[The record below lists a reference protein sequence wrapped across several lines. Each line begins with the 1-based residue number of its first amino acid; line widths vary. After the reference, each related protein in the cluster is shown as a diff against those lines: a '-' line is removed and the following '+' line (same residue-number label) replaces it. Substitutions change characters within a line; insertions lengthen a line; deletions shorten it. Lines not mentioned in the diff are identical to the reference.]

1 MTSQECNW
9 VETKWENWNFW
20 WQKRWHRV
28 LTVSSQSEVSKAI
41 TAVLLLSLP
50 NIFILIAFSYYELL
64 RSNTQHST
72 TIVFSLLSSS
82 SSSYTMI
89 KLQVLVDKDPGLT
102 GNLLVERLVGAHV
115 DLISKEEYA
124 KLGSV
129 VCFVLYQC
137 ISFYCHAFL
146 TLLLLL
152 FTSQLQKP
160 PSLCHTILYCHASF
174 NVYWMF
180 FGQYLKSSQVQSYLN
195 SYLQVSFQDLWI
207 SPVFCNIFT
216 KAISSKDPFHW
227 PCWPIEQDLGQKYI
241 DK

>member
-1 MTSQECNW
+1 MP
-9 VETKWENWNFW
+9 
-20 WQKRWHRV
+20 
-28 LTVSSQSEVSKAI
+28 TVSSQSEASKAT

-72 TIVFSLLSSS
+72 TIVFSLLSSSS

-129 VCFVLYQC
+129 VCLFC
-137 ISFYCHAFL
+137 SNAFHF
-146 TLLLLL
+146 TAMRFLLCCYYFLHLNFKNLLE
-152 FTSQLQKP
+152 FIPK
-160 PSLCHTILYCHASF
+160 
-174 NVYWMF
+174 V
-180 FGQYLKSSQVQSYLN
+180 KSS
-195 SYLQVSFQDLWI
+195 
-207 SPVFCNIFT
+207 PVPLEFIP
-216 KAISSKDPFHW
+216 SS
-227 PCWPIEQDLGQKYI
+227 
-241 DK
+241 